1 MSSRGQSKSK
11 TRRMAP
17 RMLLHQARERQR
29 ELEGARPSIS
39 IPSVPPS
46 TSFCSDD
53 REMDHITPKSSYWVD
68 FASSRAAPQPEEHD
82 SPASTHSIT
91 SVHSMFGEDAYA
103 SISAV
108 RPLHLRNYRPN
119 RAGKRAEKH
128 ATRAEDA
135 GLPRVCKKTRGKN
148 KAHRLA
154 SSFETDEPAFP
165 LHFDEEFCII
175 GSNAE
180 RFGQYIRQESRQF
193 TDFPLHLNWCAHHER
208 SCENFFLQA
217 QKDYE
222 FLPQDPYCPL
232 KLLVIYRGIKTKM
245 QERVRG
251 NRNQVKMECY
261 ELWLKTP
268 EEKRRALFQEK
279 AEEKRNKVNRE
290 SKKRGRATYT
300 GGSRSIVRAK
310 QKVRAQIEESGG
322 SSSALKEYFD
332 THATLVDPNGDTYS
346 CIYPDT
352 QTQEYCPSLILPGR
366 IILASNGFFYK
377 L

>member
-1 MSSRGQSKSK
+1 MSLPVSCTK
-11 TRRMAP
+11 
-17 RMLLHQARERQR
+17 ARKLDQMYFV
-29 ELEGARPSIS
+29 LFYPDGTYI
-39 IPSVPPS
+39 I
-46 TSFCSDD
+46 TFCY
-53 REMDHITPKSSYWVD
+53 IV
-68 FASSRAAPQPEEHD
+68 
-82 SPASTHSIT
+82 
-91 SVHSMFGEDAYA
+91 GEDASA
-103 SISAV
+103 SVSAA

-119 RAGKRAEKH
+119 RAAKRAEKR

-154 SSFETDEPAFP
+154 PIFEKDEPAFP
-165 LHFDEEFCII
+165 LHFDEEFRII

-180 RFGQYIRQESRQF
+180 RFGQYIGQKSRQF

-208 SCENFFLQA
+208 SFENFFLQA

-232 KLLVIYRGIKTKM
+232 NLPVIYRGIKTKM

-279 AEEKRNKVNRE
+279 VFEGIDENWWGELCSFYSSKSKQAEAKRNKVNRE

-322 SSSALKEYFD
+322 SSSALKEYLG

-352 QTQEYCPSLILPGR
+352 QTQEYCYPTFEN
-366 IILASNGFFYK
+366 LALVNQD
-377 L
+377 